1 MFLCV
6 GVMYDRVHSREI
18 SAYGGVVNTMPKF
31 AAFMV
36 LFALANAGLPG
47 TSGFVGEFLVILA
60 SFKANVWYAF
70 FAGTTLVLGAA
81 YTLWMVKRVIFG
93 EIANDHVR
101 ELTDLNGR
109 EFLVLGVLAIAVLLV
124 GLWRSRSWFRRS
136 SLKPVESAMNGFNV
150 AEFNAGLHYASPEI
164 FLGLAACAILML
176 DLLLSDAQ
184 RSWTGVLS
192 VLALLTAAVLSAV
205 EPVGQRIVALGGLYE
220 LDRMAQ
226 VLKVVT
232 LLSVAVVFV
241 YSTDY
246 LKRRA
251 MLKGEYYV
259 LGLFATLGA
268 MALISAGSL
277 ITLYLGLELM
287 SLCLYAMVAFDRD
300 SGIAAESAIKYFV
313 LGSMASGT
321 LLYGMSI
328 VYGVTGYLELA
339 SIALVA
345 RSGYGANIGLLFG
358 IAFIIVGIGFKLGA
372 VPFHMWIPDVYEGS
386 PTCVTV
392 FIGTASKLAAFALAM
407 RLLPEALGASQPDWS
422 QMLVVLAVLSMGIG
436 TVIAIAQT
444 NLKRMLA
451 YSTISHIGY
460 ILLGILAGTPQ
471 GYQAA
476 MFYMISYVLVTSGA
490 FGMILLLARQGFE
503 ADKLVDFRGLNAR
516 SPWFAGMM
524 AILMFSLA
532 GVPPFIGFW
541 AKLGVIQAVLGVSY
555 TWLAV
560 VAVLFSVVA
569 AFFYLRVVKLMYF
582 DDPTDRAPIG
592 GSTLM
597 RAVLSLNALAA
608 FALGVV
614 PGSLIALCQ
623 RALP

>member
-1 MFLCV
+1 M
-6 GVMYDRVHSREI
+6 
-18 SAYGGVVNTMPKF
+18 N
-31 AAFMV
+31 
-36 LFALANAGLPG
+36 
-47 TSGFVGEFLVILA
+47 A
-60 SFKANVWYAF
+60 SFDPSF
-70 FAGTTLVLGAA
+70 
-81 YTLWMVKRVIFG
+81 
-93 EIANDHVR
+93 
-101 ELTDLNGR
+101 
-109 EFLVLGVLAIAVLLV
+109 
-124 GLWRSRSWFRRS
+124 
-136 SLKPVESAMNGFNV
+136 
-150 AEFNAGLHYASPEI
+150 FNAGLVYARPEI
-164 FLGLAACAILML
+164 FLTIAACALLML
-176 DLLLSDAQ
+176 DLLLTDAQ
-184 RSWTGVLS
+184 RRWTGA
-192 VLALLTAAVLSAV
+192 LAVISLGVTAVLVVAQPISTKV
-205 EPVGQRIVALGGLYE
+205 VALGGLFE

-232 LLSVAVVFV
+232 LLTVAVVFV

-246 LKRRA
+246 LQRRA
-251 MLKGEYYV
+251 ILKGEYFV

-268 MALISAGSL
+268 MVLISAGSL

-328 VYGVTGYLELA
+328 IYGMTGSLELA
-339 SIALVA
+339 DIATAVRGGFSANLGLV
-345 RSGYGANIGLLFG
+345 FG
-358 IAFIIVGIGFKLGA
+358 IAFLIVGVGFKFGA

-407 RLLPEALGASQPDWS
+407 RLLPEALGASQSDWS
-422 QMLVVLAVLSMGIG
+422 QMLVVLSVLSMAIG
-436 TVIAIAQT
+436 NIVAIAQA

-451 YSTISHIGY
+451 YSTISHVGY
-460 ILLGILAGTPQ
+460 VLLGILSGTAQ

-476 MFYMISYVLVTSGA
+476 MFYMISYVIVAAGA

-503 ADKLVDFRGLNAR
+503 ADKLEDFKGLNAR

-541 AKLGVIQAVLGVSY
+541 AKLGVIQAVLGVQL

-560 VAVLFSVVA
+560 VAVLFSVVGA
-569 AFFYLRVVKLMYF
+569 YYYLRIVKLMYF
-582 DDPTDRAPIG
+582 DEPSDATVIG
-592 GSTLM
+592 GSMLM
-597 RAVLSLNALAA
+597 RTVLSANALLV
-608 FALGVV
+608 LGLGII
-614 PGSLIALCQ
+614 PGTLLQLCQ
-623 RALP
+623 QALQ